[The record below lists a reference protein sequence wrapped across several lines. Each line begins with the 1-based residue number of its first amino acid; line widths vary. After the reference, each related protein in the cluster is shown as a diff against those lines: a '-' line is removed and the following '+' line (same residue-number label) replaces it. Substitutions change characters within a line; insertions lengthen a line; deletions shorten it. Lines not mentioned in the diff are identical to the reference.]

1 MPLQT
6 VESSDDKALQEIAN
20 NLFRSHKVVVITGAG
35 ISTSA
40 GIPDF
45 RSRDGLYNLIPEQA
59 FKSLPTPPSSNPST
73 PFLKRTFDV
82 FSDEQNPDTPS
93 PKHLKLGNNDTS
105 TPPSSQSSTTSTS
118 NKRSSLGSRLKGEDL
133 FSSRVWNSSQSAAV
147 FYRFI
152 ASLRQ
157 QVYSEN
163 TKATATHKFIRALR
177 DGGRLMRCYTQNID
191 GLESRVGLCTDL
203 SRGKGNKR
211 RFMKKYYEAP
221 LDILDQNHDGGCEVV
236 SLHGDLDKLRCT
248 LCHDLFEWSQEHT
261 EIFLEA
267 AAPKCNT
274 CTQKSQEREAT
285 GKRGL
290 CIGALRPNIVLYG
303 EENPAN
309 TSITP
314 LAPFDIA
321 TGPEV
326 LVIMG
331 TSLKVF
337 GLQKMVRDFAR
348 AVHASKANGR
358 VIFVNRTRP
367 AESVWDGIIDD
378 YVAMDCDD
386 FVESI
391 HEKRSDLWLRQGDI
405 RLKVEK
411 VTTTRKRKVADEEE
425 GAPPT
430 KRTKIVIEIPLIE
443 PDTERP
449 RKRIRK
455 AKKPVSI
462 TQEQLS
468 SLITATKSTPAPG
481 ATYQALKTVNT
492 MHPQY
497 SLLSPLKQVRPQS
510 SPLTNTTFNRLTIEQ
525 LLTTPRTPGRP
536 PMSPLTPNLTMNPN
550 LPVNTP
556 TRKMSRIFDEVT
568 GRSEREQRQKHNAA
582 NDENENEEKVPLW
595 KLSNQ
600 SLGRRLIACLGS
612 MGR

>member
-82 FSDEQNPDTPS
+82 FSDDQNPDTPS

-118 NKRSSLGSRLKGEDL
+118 SKRSSLGSRLKGEDL

-290 CIGALRPNIVLYG
+290 CIGALTTEYCALR
-303 EENPAN
+303 
-309 TSITP
+309 
-314 LAPFDIA
+314 
-321 TGPEV
+321 
-326 LVIMG
+326 
-331 TSLKVF
+331 
-337 GLQKMVRDFAR
+337 AR
-348 AVHASKANGR
+348 
-358 VIFVNRTRP
+358 RTRP
-367 AESVWDGIIDD
+367 
-378 YVAMDCDD
+378 
-386 FVESI
+386 I
-391 HEKRSDLWLRQGDI
+391 HPSLLWLHSTSPPGRRYSLSWERRSRCSVSRRWYATLPEPFTPA
-405 RLKVEK
+405 RLMDVSYSSIALALRRVYGMASSMTTSLWT
-411 VTTTRKRKVADEEE
+411 VTTSWRAYTRKDQICGSDK
-425 GAPPT
+425 G
-430 KRTKIVIEIPLIE
+430 IF
-443 PDTERP
+443 
-449 RKRIRK
+449 
-455 AKKPVSI
+455 
-462 TQEQLS
+462 
-468 SLITATKSTPAPG
+468 G
-481 ATYQALKTVNT
+481 
-492 MHPQY
+492 
-497 SLLSPLKQVRPQS
+497 
-510 SPLTNTTFNRLTIEQ
+510 
-525 LLTTPRTPGRP
+525 
-536 PMSPLTPNLTMNPN
+536 
-550 LPVNTP
+550 
-556 TRKMSRIFDEVT
+556 SR
-568 GRSEREQRQKHNAA
+568 S
-582 NDENENEEKVPLW
+582 
-595 KLSNQ
+595 
-600 SLGRRLIACLGS
+600 RRLRRPGS
-612 MGR
+612 EK